1 VVTLLERDE
10 MYCVDRRSLEWAAA
24 EPAGCRRYQE
34 RDPKKPRSA
43 NGRVIAAKAFAVCG
57 EMLCGE
63 IEDGENR

>member
-1 VVTLLERDE
+1 MRCIALIEGV
-10 MYCVDRRSLEWAAA
+10 WGAAA

-63 IEDGENR
+63 IEDGEIEDGENR

>member
-1 VVTLLERDE
+1 
-10 MYCVDRRSLEWAAA
+10 MYCVDRRSLEWGAA
-24 EPAGCRRYQE
+24 EPAGGRRYQE

-57 EMLCGE
+57 EMRCGE

>member
-1 VVTLLERDE
+1 MLRT
-10 MYCVDRRSLEWAAA
+10 A
-24 EPAGCRRYQE
+24 RRYQE

-63 IEDGENR
+63 VEDGENR